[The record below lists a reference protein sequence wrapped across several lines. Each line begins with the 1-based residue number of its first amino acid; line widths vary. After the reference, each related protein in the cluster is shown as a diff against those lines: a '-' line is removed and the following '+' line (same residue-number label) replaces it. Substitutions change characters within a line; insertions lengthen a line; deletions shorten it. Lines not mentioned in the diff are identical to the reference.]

1 MTVLA
6 GDKSVYKPHLEPRS
20 APTARCGTEETWFP
34 LRSVGQ
40 IDGGCAHTNVPSLQL
55 PGAGT
60 PPSAEIPTA
69 RENSSTNQ
77 EQNWFSSDLI
87 SQVLHGPAA
96 QRQRD
101 TQTPAQD
108 QSASLMS
115 AEEFRY
121 KQDQIKPKSLGY

>member
-6 GDKSVYKPHLEPRS
+6 GDKSVYKPHLEPCS
-20 APTARCGTEETWFP
+20 APTARCRTEETWFP

-40 IDGGCAHTNVPSLQL
+40 IDGGCAQTNVPSLQF

-60 PPSAEIPTA
+60 SPAEIPAA

-87 SQVLHGPAA
+87 LQVLHGPGEAA
-96 QRQRD
+96 RHSDLLRTRAPPSRLQQN
-101 TQTPAQD
+101 
-108 QSASLMS
+108 SGISW
-115 AEEFRY
+115 
-121 KQDQIKPKSLGY
+121 IK